1 MPANQKTREMTQ
13 TALLMA
19 VIVLLALV
27 PAIGYIPVG
36 PIRATTIHIP
46 VIIGAILLGPKR
58 GAALGF
64 VFGLTSLCVNTF
76 TPTAASFVFS
86 PFIPIPGTE
95 NGSPLA
101 LVISLVPRTLI
112 GVIAGLVFW
121 AFEKRRGPRTLACI
135 LAGFAGSMTN
145 TILVMGGIYLF
156 FGKSYAQV
164 NNLTYEALLA
174 FVGGVIS
181 LNGVIEALVAA
192 ALATLIARPLF
203 PIVQKGRAR

>member
-1 MPANQKTREMTQ
+1 MSANRKTREMVQ

-19 VIVLLALV
+19 IIVLLALV

-46 VIIGAILLGPKR
+46 VIIGAILLGPRR
-58 GAALGF
+58 GAALGL

-86 PFIPIPGTE
+86 PFIPIPGQE
-95 NGSPLA
+95 SGSPLA
-101 LVISLVPRTLI
+101 LLIALLPRTLI
-112 GVIAGLVFW
+112 GIVAGLVYW
-121 AFEKRRGPRTLACI
+121 AFEKRGGPRTVACI
-135 LAGFAGSMTN
+135 LAGFAGSITN

-156 FGKSYAQV
+156 FGKSYAEV
-164 NNLTYEALLA
+164 NHLTYEALLS
-174 FVGGVIS
+174 FIGGVIA

-203 PIVQKGRAR
+203 PIVQKGRAD

>member
-19 VIVLLALV
+19 IIVLLALV

-58 GAALGF
+58 GAALGLT
-64 VFGLTSLCVNTF
+64 FGLTSLCVNTF

-86 PFIPIPGTE
+86 PFIPIPGTGS
-95 NGSPLA
+95 GSPLA
-101 LVISLVPRTLI
+101 LIIALVPRTLI
-112 GVIAGLVFW
+112 GVVAGLVFW
-121 AFEKRRGPRTLACI
+121 AFEKRKKARTLACI
-135 LAGFAGSMTN
+135 LAGFAGSITN

-156 FGKSYAQV
+156 FGESYAAV
-164 NNLTYEALLA
+164 NQLTYEALLS
-174 FVGGVIS
+174 FIGGVIA
-181 LNGVIEALVAA
+181 LNGVVEALVAA

-203 PIVQKGRAR
+203 PIVQRGRAQ

>member
-46 VIIGAILLGPKR
+46 VIISAILLGPKR
-58 GAALGF
+58 GAALGL

-86 PFIPIPGTE
+86 PFIPVPGTE
-95 NGSPLA
+95 GGSPLA
-101 LVISLVPRTLI
+101 LLIALLPRTLI
-112 GVIAGLVFW
+112 GIVAGAVYR
-121 AFEKRRGPRTLACI
+121 AFEKRKGPRTIACI
-135 LAGFAGSMTN
+135 LAGFAGSITN

-156 FGKSYAQV
+156 FGKSYAAV
-164 NNLTYEALLA
+164 NNLTYEALLG
-174 FVGGVIS
+174 FIGGVIS
-181 LNGVIEALVAA
+181 LNGVVEAVVAA

-203 PIVQKGRAR
+203 PIVQKGRA

>member
-1 MPANQKTREMTQ
+1 MPAREKTREMTQ

-58 GAALGF
+58 GALLGL
-64 VFGLTSLCVNTF
+64 VFGLTSLGVNTL

-86 PFIPIPGTE
+86 PFIPVPGTDG
-95 NGSPLA
+95 GSPLA
-101 LVISLVPRTLI
+101 LLIALVPRTLI
-112 GVIAGLVFW
+112 GVVAGLVFW
-121 AFEKRRGPRTLACI
+121 AFEKHKGPRTVACI
-135 LAGFAGSMTN
+135 LAGFAGSITN

-156 FGKSYAQV
+156 FDKSYAAV
-164 NNLTYEALLA
+164 NNLTYEALLS
-174 FVGGVIS
+174 FIGGVIS

-203 PIVQKGRAR
+203 PLLQRGRTA

>member
-1 MPANQKTREMTQ
+1 MPSDKKIREMTQ

-58 GAALGF
+58 GALLGF
-64 VFGLTSLCVNTF
+64 VFGLTSLAVNTL

-86 PFIPIPGTE
+86 PFIPVPGTGGG
-95 NGSPLA
+95 NPLA
-101 LVISLVPRTLI
+101 LIIALIPRTLI
-112 GVIAGLVFW
+112 GVVAGLVFW
-121 AFEKRRGPRTLACI
+121 AFEKHKGPRTLACI

-145 TILVMGGIYLF
+145 TLLVMGGIYLF
-156 FGKSYAQV
+156 FGKSYAEI
-164 NNLTYEALLA
+164 NNLTYEALLG
-174 FVGGVIS
+174 FIGGVIS

-192 ALATLIARPLF
+192 VLATLIARPLF
-203 PIVQKGRAR
+203 PIVQRGRAT